1 MLYFRKNAVFTLY
14 GLAGFEVLETEPF
27 ASGLRD
33 ALPRSPSTSVA
44 GGQSGA
50 KHSSLSAFPGPLP
63 FSLLC
68 PATCWALGGHIECE
82 GHVPCLENAL
92 LQVFISAPLFSV
104 PLFPK
109 LSLGRC

>member
-1 MLYFRKNAVFTLY
+1 MPFR
-14 GLAGFEVLETEPF
+14 
-27 ASGLRD
+27 GLRAR
-33 ALPRSPSTSVA
+33 ALLVDSLVPSILLSLRSL
-44 GGQSGA
+44 GLF
-50 KHSSLSAFPGPLP
+50 LSPCFAQQ
-63 FSLLC
+63 
-68 PATCWALGGHIECE
+68 LGGHIECE